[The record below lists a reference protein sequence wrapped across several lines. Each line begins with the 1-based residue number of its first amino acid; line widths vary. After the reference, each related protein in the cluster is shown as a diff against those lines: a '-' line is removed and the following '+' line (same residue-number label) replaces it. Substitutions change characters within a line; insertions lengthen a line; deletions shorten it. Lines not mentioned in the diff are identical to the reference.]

1 MARWPDGL
9 ICWLRLRFRSKP
21 IAALS
26 IVLVLVG
33 ALGGWH
39 TPDDVDEYGWPASPR
54 TAHEVRVAP
63 PEQPDAPEHCALCH
77 WLQALGKAAP
87 PVAQIIAADSLQ
99 LIQAGAL
106 FADVRTADR
115 LALPSR
121 APPLA

>member
-1 MARWPDGL
+1 MGT
-9 ICWLRLRFRSKP
+9 LRFRSKP
-21 IAALS
+21 VAALS

-39 TPDDVDEYGWPASPR
+39 TPDDVDDYALPA
-54 TAHEVRVAP
+54 AHQGTNHDARVAAQS
-63 PEQPDAPEHCALCH
+63 QPTAPEHCALCH

-87 PVAQIIAADSLQ
+87 AAPQVLAFGSVE
-99 LIQAGAL
+99 LIRAGAL
-106 FADVRTADR
+106 FERVRTADR

>member
-1 MARWPDGL
+1 M
-9 ICWLRLRFRSKP
+9 RFRSKP
-21 IAALS
+21 LAALS

-39 TPDDVDEYGWPASPR
+39 TPDDVDDYVVPVSDQR
-54 TAHEVRVAP
+54 TNHDARVTTDSHP
-63 PEQPDAPEHCALCH
+63 TAPEHCALCH

-87 PVAQIIAADSLQ
+87 AAPQVLAGDSSQ
-99 LIQAGAL
+99 LIRTGA
-106 FADVRTADR
+106 FFERVRIADR

>member
-1 MARWPDGL
+1 M
-9 ICWLRLRFRSKP
+9 RFRSKP

-39 TPDDVDEYGWPASPR
+39 TPDDIDEYRGPASHQR
-54 TAHEVRVAP
+54 TAHEGRVAP
-63 PEQPDAPEHCALCH
+63 PAQPDAPEHCALCH

-87 PVAQIIAADSLQ
+87 PTAQSIAAGS
-99 LIQAGAL
+99 IQMARAGAL
-106 FADVRTADR
+106 FAHIRTADR

>member
-1 MARWPDGL
+1 MS
-9 ICWLRLRFRSKP
+9 FRSKP
-21 IAALS
+21 VAALS

-39 TPDDVDEYGWPASPR
+39 TPDDVDDYALPAAHQR
-54 TAHEVRVAP
+54 TNHDAKVAP
-63 PEQPDAPEHCALCH
+63 QTQRIAPEHCALCH

-87 PVAQIIAADSLQ
+87 AAPQVLAFNSVELVR
-99 LIQAGAL
+99 AGAL
-106 FADVRTADR
+106 FERVRTADR

>member
-1 MARWPDGL
+1 
-9 ICWLRLRFRSKP
+9 LRFRSKP
-21 IAALS
+21 VAALS

-39 TPDDVDEYGWPASPR
+39 TPDDVDDYALRASHHS
-54 TAHEVRVAP
+54 TNHDARVA
-63 PEQPDAPEHCALCH
+63 AASRATGPEHCALCH

-87 PVAQIIAADSLQ
+87 AAPQVLALDSSQ
-99 LIQAGAL
+99 LIRASAL
-106 FADVRTADR
+106 FERVRTANR

>member
-1 MARWPDGL
+1 MS
-9 ICWLRLRFRSKP
+9 FRSKP
-21 IAALS
+21 VAALS

-39 TPDDVDEYGWPASPR
+39 TPDDVDDYALPA
-54 TAHEVRVAP
+54 AHQATNHDAKVAP
-63 PEQPDAPEHCALCH
+63 QTQRIAPEHCALCH

-87 PVAQIIAADSLQ
+87 AAPQILSFNSFEVIR
-99 LIQAGAL
+99 AGA
-106 FADVRTADR
+106 FFERVRTADR